1 MTWMIWNGRI
11 IAARTAAFAAFLIL
25 AACGGGGGGGGSGPT
40 YSVGGSVSGLVGS
53 GLVLTAGA
61 GNSVSV
67 SKAGAFTFPTSLG
80 AGASYNVTVASPPA
94 NPSQTCTVSNGT
106 GTVSGAI
113 DNITVVCVVS
123 QFTVGGSISGLR
135 GTGLILRDNSGD
147 DLPVRSNGAFVFTVP
162 VASGGAYSVSVVT
175 QPSGPTQNCV
185 LLAGSAAG
193 TVTSGNITDV
203 SVVCPSAGRF
213 AYITDEQGSQIF
225 GFTIDG
231 SSGALTP
238 MPTSPFAAPTF
249 PGSTVADPS
258 SRFLYVSSSGA
269 NSMMGVILAY
279 SINQS
284 TGALTAI
291 PGYQF
296 PLTDGGGIVGAEQLT
311 IDPSGNFLYA
321 AIGYPGTGSN
331 LAVAVFTI
339 NHADGTLTPVSG
351 SPFAIG
357 DVYTYGAGQI
367 VIGPSGQ
374 FLYIPYYYPGGGNAT
389 SLVVAYR
396 IDPTTGALTMVPG
409 GPVSVVTPTSSAT
422 ATIDPSG
429 KFLYLASQIC
439 EGGGSTPLQCGVLS
453 TLAIDAISGAL
464 TLTAS
469 TPEVADSSVA
479 FNPSGNLAFG
489 VYLQA
494 VTAYSA
500 DPTSGALTALAGGLN
515 LSPDDF
521 GGPVV
526 VDPSGNFAFLLDAGG
541 NILILTIDPS
551 TGALTLL
558 PGGPIAVPGALLLGG
573 LIDVP

>member
-1 MTWMIWNGRI
+1 MTSTFRNGRI
-11 IAARTAAFAAFLIL
+11 IAARSPAFAALLIL
-25 AACGGGGGGGGSGPT
+25 AACGGSGGSGPT

-53 GLVLTAGA
+53 GLVLTAGG
-61 GNSVSV
+61 GNSVSI
-67 SKAGAFTFPTSLG
+67 SQAGPFTFRTSLS
-80 AGASYNVTVASPPA
+80 AGASYDVTVASPPG
-94 NPSQTCTVSNGT
+94 NPSQTCTVGNGT
-106 GTVSGAI
+106 GTVAGAV
-113 DNITVVCVVS
+113 DNITVACVVS

-147 DLPVRSNGAFVFTVP
+147 DLPVSSNGAFVFTNP
-162 VASGGAYSVSVVT
+162 VASGGAYNVSIVS

-193 TVTSGNITDV
+193 TVSSGNITDV
-203 SVVCPSAGRF
+203 FVVCPSAGRF
-213 AYITDEQGSQIF
+213 AYVTDEQGNQIF

-249 PGSTVADPS
+249 PGSAVADPS

-296 PLTDGGGIVGAEQLT
+296 PLTDGGGIVTPAALT
-311 IDPSGNFLYA
+311 IDPSGKFLYA
-321 AIGYPGTGSN
+321 AINEPGTGPD

-339 NHADGTLTPVSG
+339 NHTDGTLTPVSG

-367 VIGPSGQ
+367 VIGLSGQ
-374 FLYIPYYYPGGGNAT
+374 FLYIPYSYPCCGGNVI
-389 SLVVAYR
+389 SVVAAYR
-396 IDPTTGALTMVPG
+396 IDPTTGALSMVPG
-409 GPVSVVTPTSSAT
+409 GPVSVVTPSGT

-429 KFLYLASQIC
+429 KFLYLASPIC
-439 EGGGSTPLQCGVLS
+439 EGGGSSGIQEECGVLS
-453 TLAIDAISGAL
+453 TLAIDAISG
-464 TLTAS
+464 TLTTLGS
-469 TPEVADSSVA
+469 TPSVAENVA

-489 VYLQA
+489 VFLQA
-494 VTAYSA
+494 VTVYSA

-515 LSPDDF
+515 FSGVFDI

-526 VDPSGNFAFLLDAGG
+526 VDPSGDFAYLLTGGAGS
-541 NILILTIDPS
+541 ILILKIDPS
-551 TGALTLL
+551 TGALTSL
-558 PGGPIAVPGALLLGG
+558 PGSPVAVPGAVLLGD

>member
-1 MTWMIWNGRI
+1 MTSTLRNGRF
-11 IAARTAAFAAFLIL
+11 IAARTAAFAALLIL
-25 AACGGGGGGGGSGPT
+25 AACGGGGGGGPT

-53 GLVLTAGA
+53 GLVLKAGA

-67 SKAGAFTFPTSLG
+67 SRAGAFTFPTSLG
-80 AGASYNVTVASPPA
+80 AGASYDVTVASPPA

-106 GTVSGAI
+106 GTVAGAV
-113 DNITVVCVVS
+113 DNVTVVCVVS
-123 QFTVGGSISGLR
+123 QFTVGGSISGLL

-147 DLPVRSNGAFVFTVP
+147 DLPVSSNGAFVFTVP
-162 VASGGAYSVSVVT
+162 VASGGAYSVSIVS

-193 TVTSGNITDV
+193 TVSSGNITDV
-203 SVVCPSAGRF
+203 TVVCPSAGRF

-225 GFTIDG
+225 GYTIDG

-249 PGSTVADPS
+249 PGSAVADPS
-258 SRFLYVSSSGA
+258 SRFLYVPSQGA
-269 NSMMGVILAY
+269 NSMIGTILAY

-296 PLTDGGGIVGAEQLT
+296 PLTDAGGIVTPAAVT
-311 IDPSGNFLYA
+311 IDPSGKFLYA
-321 AIGYPGTGSN
+321 TINEPGTGPN

-339 NHADGTLTPVSG
+339 NHSDGTLTPISG

-357 DVYTYGAGQI
+357 GVYTYGAGEI
-367 VIGPSGQ
+367 AIGPSGQ
-374 FLYIPYYYPGGGNAT
+374 FMYIPYAYPDGGNVT
-389 SLVVAYR
+389 GVVAAYR

-409 GPVSVVTPTSSAT
+409 GPLRVVTPTGT
-422 ATIDPSG
+422 ATIDPTG
-429 KFLYLASQIC
+429 KFLYLGSQVC
-439 EGGGSTPLQCGVLS
+439 AGGGSTPEECGVLS
-453 TLAIDAISGAL
+453 TLAIDAFSGAL

-469 TPEVADSSVA
+469 TPEVADNVA

-489 VYLQA
+489 VFVQA

-515 LSPDDF
+515 FNGVFDV

-526 VDPSGNFAFLLDAGG
+526 VDPSGKFAYLPQPFAGS
-541 NILILTIDPS
+541 ILILTIDPG

-558 PGGPIAVPGALLLGG
+558 PGSPVAVPGGILLGE